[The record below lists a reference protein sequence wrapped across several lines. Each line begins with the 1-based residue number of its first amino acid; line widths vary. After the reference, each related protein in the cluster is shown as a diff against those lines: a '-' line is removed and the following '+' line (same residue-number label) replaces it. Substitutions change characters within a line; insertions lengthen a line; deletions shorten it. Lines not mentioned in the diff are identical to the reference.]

1 MGAQDVDREADAA
14 QLRVFIGRLLRDL
27 RALEQMLGDG
37 LIESGVRRIGAEQEL
52 CLVDRS
58 WRPAL
63 LAMEILAACDD
74 PRYTTELGR
83 FNLEIN
89 LDPLDFAGDCLG
101 RMERELETLLAH
113 LRTVASRHG
122 AEVVLTGILP
132 TIRKSDL
139 ALANMTPR
147 PRYIALSRAL
157 DLLRGGPYEFQLKGP
172 DELIVKHE
180 SMMLE
185 ACCTSFQ
192 VHYQVDPDRFAL
204 LYNLAQAV
212 TAPLLAAA
220 TNSPL
225 LFGRRLW
232 RETRIPLFQQA
243 VDTRSASHHMRER
256 SPRVSF
262 GRQWVQDSV
271 LGLFQEDL
279 ARFRV
284 LLGAPLHEDSVS
296 LLKRGI
302 LPRLEA
308 LRLHNGTVYR
318 WNRACIGIDGDRAHL
333 RIENRVLPSG
343 PTVLDEVANAAF
355 FLGLMSGGLGVY
367 GDVTRRMAFH
377 DAEHNFLAAAQVG
390 LDAQFTWMD
399 ARVIP
404 ARELIC
410 SELLPVARQ
419 GLQEAGILA
428 SDIERYLGVV
438 SERVASGRTG
448 SQWLLQSLAA
458 MEGEDTRDALLS
470 ALTAATATRQWEGM
484 PVHEWP
490 MARLG
495 EGSNA
500 AGRHDLRIEEF
511 MTTDLC
517 TVHPDEPVELAANL
531 MDWKHIR
538 HIPVE
543 NEQDVLVGVVSC
555 FEMFRYFARDHG
567 DATEP
572 AAVGSIMTRN
582 PKTVVPE
589 TLVLDA
595 VALMRREGMDCLLVV
610 KEDRLVGIVT
620 ERDILNITT
629 RLLTNEVRQSPPEAG

>member
-1 MGAQDVDREADAA
+1 VGVQEVDREADAA

-27 RALEQMLGDG
+27 RALEQMLADG

-52 CLVDRS
+52 FLVDPA
-58 WRPAL
+58 WRPAPV
-63 LAMEILAACDD
+63 AMEILEGCED

-101 RMERELETLLAH
+101 RMERQLETLLAH
-113 LRTVASRHG
+113 LRTLAGRHG

-157 DLLRGGPYEFQLKGP
+157 DLLRGGPYEFQLKGT

-204 LYNLAQAV
+204 LYNLAQAM

-262 GRQWVQDSV
+262 GRQWIERSV
-271 LGLFQEDL
+271 LDLFQEDL

-284 LLGAPLHEDSVS
+284 LLGAPLREDSLES
-296 LLKRGI
+296 LKRGV
-302 LPRLEA
+302 LPGLEA

-318 WNRACIGIDGDRAHL
+318 WNRACIGVGGGKAHL
-333 RIENRVLPSG
+333 RIENRVLPAG

-355 FLGLMSGGLGVY
+355 FLGLMSGGVDAY
-367 GDVTRRMAFH
+367 GDVTKRMAFH

-399 ARVIP
+399 ARVMP
-404 ARELIC
+404 ARELI

-419 GLQEAGILA
+419 GLREAGILA
-428 SDIERYLGVV
+428 DDIDRYLGVISDRV
-438 SERVASGRTG
+438 SSGRTG
-448 SQWLLQSLAA
+448 SQWLLQSLAS
-458 MEGEDTRDALLS
+458 MQGEDTRDALLS
-470 ALTAATATRQWEGM
+470 ALTAATATRQWEGK

-490 MARLG
+490 LARLG
-495 EGSNA
+495 EGNTA

-517 TVHPDEPVELAANL
+517 TVHPDEPVDLVANL

-538 HIPVE
+538 HVPVE
-543 NEQDVLVGVVSC
+543 NEQGVLVGVVSC
-555 FEMFRYFARDHG
+555 FEMFRHFARND
-567 DATEP
+567 DRATTEP
-572 AAVGSIMTRN
+572 VAVSTIMTCN
-582 PKTVVPE
+582 PRTVAPE

-595 VALMRREGMDCLLVV
+595 IALMRQEGMDCLLVV

-629 RLLTNEVRQSPPEAG
+629 RLLANRPRGSAP